1 MSAVRSR
8 QGSGQS
14 TFQPTALLLPEV
26 VIHLESRL
34 NTGEVRVRHH
44 GSDFLHFKVAVSST
58 VHNFRFSR
66 FFLQNLGEGARGGS
80 ASVESLHPLHLSQ
93 DLAFVRG
100 QQGAIV
106 RHLLKHSA
114 AFKFVA
120 GLFEVVPA
128 AERRNE

>member
-66 FFLQNLGEGARGGS
+66 LVVPPGS
-80 ASVESLHPLHLSQ
+80 AGVESLHPLHLSQ
-93 DLAFVRG
+93 DLALVRG